1 MKAEKLDPREARALR
16 RELDIAAVPL
26 VIDNKLRQVY
36 AELPEELPKSKT
48 WLRPLQRAAG
58 VFAALAIVCG
68 GLLGLN
74 AANPAF
80 AESIPGLGSLFAL
93 MNDHTM
99 HPMGS
104 HVGTY
109 AESLD
114 LALDLAATP
123 SVETDYGLTL
133 DEAFCDGN
141 YVYLTLQLTGPEEAE
156 KYESLSL
163 SCDGQSDFRLL
174 VDGTEAELFTTG
186 GQAMEDGTEA
196 IALVYQLAAPAED
209 GQALSARLEV
219 GSLYGVYPEDS
230 KSGGWQY
237 DTLEVGFTADFTLTA
252 DTSQNQ
258 SQELSAQDNGVK
270 LYGIEA
276 TPGYLLVDMEI
287 PFWGRTG
294 DLTASSGPILGYAEL
309 FTQDGQKL
317 GHNSLLED
325 YDFVNESDAESI
337 RGTWAF
343 DGPPEQTDTVI
354 LRITDRSPDSAYA
367 ADMDRERVV
376 FAEFAINWKT
386 GEAHPSD
393 TYLDEG
399 LDKVDTEE
407 FKASW
412 GPADFTGGFLVSNI
426 GHAFDS
432 WHGDINTTWVCT
444 VNLTSE
450 VEYQPIELRYYAG
463 DRLLGTVQAV
473 PEAEYNDTEF
483 GEGQWPAYRD
493 ENGFYA
499 CFPAE
504 EDTTGQA
511 EYSQLLFCLY
521 YPEDCLEDT
530 EYGVWV
536 DMEKA
541 VDRIE
546 VVNTETG
553 EVLMDDLEIGQAYR
567 PEQ

>member
-1 MKAEKLDPREARALR
+1 MRAEKLDPREARALR

-133 DEAFCDGN
+133 DEAFCDGD

-196 IALVYQLAAPAED
+196 IALVYRLAAPAED

-237 DTLEVGFTADFTLTA
+237 DTLEVGFTADFTVTA

-258 SQELSAQDNGVK
+258 SQELSAEDNGVK
-270 LYGIEA
+270 LYGIET

-294 DLTASSGPILGYAEL
+294 DLTASGGGILGYAEL
-309 FTQDGQKL
+309 FTQDGQEL
-317 GHNSLLED
+317 GHNSLLND

-407 FKASW
+407 FQASW
-412 GPADFTGGFLVSNI
+412 GPADFTGGFLVSDILNTR
-426 GHAFDS
+426 DM
-432 WHGDINTTWVCT
+432 WHGTDDWICMVQ
-444 VNLTSE
+444 LRAD

-493 ENGFYA
+493 ENGCYA

-553 EVLMDDLEIGQAYR
+553 EVLMDDLEIGQAYS

>member
-1 MKAEKLDPREARALR
+1 MRAEKLDPREARALR

-36 AELPEELPKSKT
+36 AELPEELPKARL
-48 WLRPLQRAAG
+48 WLRPLKKAVG

-109 AESLD
+109 EGSVEE
-114 LALDLAATP
+114 LDLAATAP
-123 SVETDYGLTL
+123 ADTDYSLTL

-141 YVYLTLQLTGPEEAE
+141 YVYLTLQVTGPEEAE

-237 DTLEVGFTADFTLTA
+237 DTLEVGFTADFTVTA
-252 DTSQNQ
+252 DTSQNR

-270 LYGIEA
+270 LYGIET

-294 DLTASSGPILGYAEL
+294 DLTASGGGILGYAQL
-309 FTQDGQKL
+309 FTQDGQEL
-317 GHNSLLED
+317 NHNSLLND
-325 YDFVNESDAESI
+325 YDFSNESDAESI

-412 GPADFTGGFLVSNI
+412 GPADFTGGFLVSDILNTR
-426 GHAFDS
+426 DM
-432 WHGDINTTWVCT
+432 WHGTDDWICMVQ
-444 VNLTSE
+444 LRAD
-450 VEYQPIELRYYAG
+450 VEYQPIELRYYNG
-463 DRLLGTVQAV
+463 ERLLGTVQAV

-530 EYGVWV
+530 EHGVWV

-553 EVLMDDLEIGQAYR
+553 EVLMDDLEIGQAYT

>member
-48 WLRPLQRAAG
+48 WLRPLQRAVG

-109 AESLD
+109 EGSVEE
-114 LALDLAATP
+114 LDLAATAP
-123 SVETDYGLTL
+123 ADTDYSLTL

-237 DTLEVGFTADFTLTA
+237 DTLEVGFTADFTVTA

-309 FTQDGQKL
+309 FTQDGQEL
-317 GHNSLLED
+317 NHNSLLND
-325 YDFVNESDAESI
+325 YDFSNESDAESI

-426 GHAFDS
+426 GHTFDS
-432 WHGDINTTWVCT
+432 WHGDTNTTWVCT

-450 VEYQPIELRYYAG
+450 VEYQPIELRYYNEE
-463 DRLLGTVQAV
+463 RLLGTVKAAPKSEFNETAV
-473 PEAEYNDTEF
+473 NPML
-483 GEGQWPAYRD
+483 GD
-493 ENGFYA
+493 ENFFYRGEDGFYGSI
-499 CFPAE
+499 E
-504 EDTTGQA
+504 KDGGG
-511 EYSQLLFCLY
+511 YNLFFALY
-521 YPEDCLEDT
+521 YPEDCIGATQFRERDLKD
-530 EYGVWV
+530 GC
-536 DMEKA
+536 M

-553 EVLMDDLEIGQAYR
+553 EVLMDDLEVGQAYR

>member
-1 MKAEKLDPREARALR
+1 MRAEKLDPREARALR

-48 WLRPLQRAAG
+48 WLRPLQRAVG

-237 DTLEVGFTADFTLTA
+237 DTLEVGFTADFTITA

-258 SQELSAQDNGVK
+258 SQELSAEDNGVK
-270 LYGIEA
+270 LYGIET

-294 DLTASSGPILGYAEL
+294 DLTASSGPILGYAQL
-309 FTQDGQKL
+309 FTQDGQEL
-317 GHNSLLED
+317 GHNSLLND
-325 YDFVNESDAESI
+325 YDFSNESDAESI

-407 FKASW
+407 FQASW
-412 GPADFTGGFLVSNI
+412 GPADFTGGFLVSDILNTR
-426 GHAFDS
+426 DM
-432 WHGDINTTWVCT
+432 WHGTDDWICMVQ
-444 VNLTSE
+444 LRAD

-463 DRLLGTVQAV
+463 DRLLGTVKAV

-530 EYGVWV
+530 EYGVRV

-553 EVLMDDLEIGQAYR
+553 EVLMDDLEIGQAYS

>member
-1 MKAEKLDPREARALR
+1 MRAEKLDPREARALR

-109 AESLD
+109 EGSVEE
-114 LALDLAATP
+114 LDLAATAP
-123 SVETDYGLTL
+123 ADTDYSLTL

-141 YVYLTLQLTGPEEAE
+141 YVYLTLRVTGPEEAE

-209 GQALSARLEV
+209 GQEVSARLEV

-252 DTSQNQ
+252 DTSQNR

-270 LYGIEA
+270 LYGIET

-309 FTQDGQKL
+309 FIQDGQEL
-317 GHNSLLED
+317 GHNSLMND

-407 FKASW
+407 FQASW
-412 GPADFTGGFLVSNI
+412 GPADFTGGFLVSDILNTR
-426 GHAFDS
+426 DM
-432 WHGDINTTWVCT
+432 WHGTDDWICMVQ
-444 VNLTSE
+444 LRAD

-463 DRLLGTVQAV
+463 DRLLGTVKAV

-553 EVLMDDLEIGQAYR
+553 EVLMDDLEIGQAYS

>member
-1 MKAEKLDPREARALR
+1 MKDKLSMEQAEELRRALD
-16 RELDIAAVPL
+16 LTQVPDAV
-26 VIDNKLRQVY
+26 NRKLRQVY

-48 WLRPLQRAAG
+48 WLRPLQRAVG

-109 AESLD
+109 EGSVEE
-114 LALDLAATP
+114 LDLAATAP
-123 SVETDYGLTL
+123 ADTDYSLTL

-156 KYESLSL
+156 QYDHYVMYLPNEEGTRLTVN
-163 SCDGQSDFRLL
+163 GQE
-174 VDGTEAELFTTG
+174 TELFTTG
-186 GQAMEDGTEA
+186 GQTLPDGDYA
-196 IALVYQLAAPAED
+196 FALVYELAAPAQD
-209 GQALSARLEV
+209 GEELSAALTV
-219 GSLYGVYPEDS
+219 PGLYGVYSVDES
-230 KSGGWQY
+230 KSKDWRYDQVGG
-237 DTLEVGFTADFTLTA
+237 EFTADFTVTA

-258 SQELSAQDNGVK
+258 SQELSAEDNGVK
-270 LYGIEA
+270 LYGIET

-426 GHAFDS
+426 GHTFDS

-463 DRLLGTVQAV
+463 DRLLGTVQAA
-473 PEAEYNDTEF
+473 PKAEFNETAVNPML
-483 GEGQWPAYRD
+483 GD
-493 ENGFYA
+493 ENFFYRGEDGFYGSI
-499 CFPAE
+499 E
-504 EDTTGQA
+504 KDGGG
-511 EYSQLLFCLY
+511 YNLFFALY
-521 YPEDCLEDT
+521 YPEDCIGATQFRERDLKD
-530 EYGVWV
+530 GC
-536 DMEKA
+536 M

-546 VVNTETG
+546 VMNTETG
-553 EVLMDDLEIGQAYR
+553 EVLMDNLEIGQAYT

>member
-1 MKAEKLDPREARALR
+1 MRAEKLDPREARALR

-36 AELPEELPKSKT
+36 AELPEELPKAKA
-48 WLRPLQRAAG
+48 WKRPLQRAVG
-58 VFAALAIVCG
+58 VFVALAIVCG

-109 AESLD
+109 EGSVEE
-114 LALDLAATP
+114 LDLAATAP
-123 SVETDYGLTL
+123 ADTDYSLTL

-141 YVYLTLQLTGPEEAE
+141 YVYLTLQVTGPEEAE

-209 GQALSARLEV
+209 GQALSARLEM

-237 DTLEVGFTADFTLTA
+237 DTLEVGFTADFTVTA
-252 DTSQNQ
+252 DTSQNR

-270 LYGIEA
+270 LYGIET

-294 DLTASSGPILGYAEL
+294 DLTASGGGILGYAEL
-309 FTQDGQKL
+309 FTQDGQEL
-317 GHNSLLED
+317 GHNSLLND

-407 FKASW
+407 FQASW
-412 GPADFTGGFLVSNI
+412 GPADFTGGFLVSDILNTR
-426 GHAFDS
+426 DM
-432 WHGDINTTWVCT
+432 WHGTDDWICMVQ
-444 VNLTSE
+444 LRAD

-553 EVLMDDLEIGQAYR
+553 EVLMDDLEIGQAYS

>member
-36 AELPEELPKSKT
+36 AELPEELPKAKA
-48 WLRPLQRAAG
+48 WKRPLQRAAG

-133 DEAFCDGN
+133 DEAFCDGD
-141 YVYLTLQLTGPEEAE
+141 YVYLTLQVTGPEKAE

-270 LYGIEA
+270 LYGIET

-287 PFWGRTG
+287 PFWGRQNE
-294 DLTASSGPILGYAEL
+294 LTAGSGPILGYAQL
-309 FTQDGQKL
+309 FTQDGQEL
-317 GHNSLLED
+317 GHNSLLND

-376 FAEFAINWKT
+376 FVEFAINWKT

-426 GHAFDS
+426 GHTFDS

-463 DRLLGTVQAV
+463 DRLLGTVQAA
-473 PEAEYNDTEF
+473 PKSEF
-483 GEGQWPAYRD
+483 NETAVNPMLGD
-493 ENGFYA
+493 ENFFYRGEDGFYGSI
-499 CFPAE
+499 E
-504 EDTTGQA
+504 KDGGG
-511 EYSQLLFCLY
+511 YNLFFALY
-521 YPEDCLEDT
+521 YPEDCIGATQFRERDLKD
-530 EYGVWV
+530 GC
-536 DMEKA
+536 M

-546 VVNTETG
+546 VVNIETG
-553 EVLMDDLEIGQAYR
+553 EVLMDDLEIGQAYS

>member
-1 MKAEKLDPREARALR
+1 MRAEKLDPREARALR

-36 AELPEELPKSKT
+36 AELPEELPKARL
-48 WLRPLQRAAG
+48 WLRPLKKAVG

-109 AESLD
+109 EGSMEE
-114 LALDLAATP
+114 LDLAATA
-123 SVETDYGLTL
+123 SVETDYGLIV
-133 DEAFCDGN
+133 DEAFCDGS
-141 YVYLTLQLTGPEEAE
+141 YVYLTLRVSGPEEAE
-156 KYESLSL
+156 KYEDLSL
-163 SCDGQSDFRLL
+163 ACDGQSDFRLL

-196 IALVYQLAAPAED
+196 IALVYQLAAPVEN
-209 GQALSARLEV
+209 GQEVSARLEV

-230 KSGGWQY
+230 KSAGWQY

-258 SQELSAQDNGVK
+258 SQELSAEDNGVK
-270 LYGIEA
+270 LYGVKT

-287 PFWGRTG
+287 PFWGRQNE
-294 DLTASSGPILGYAEL
+294 LTAGSGPILGYAQL
-309 FTQDGQKL
+309 FTQDGQEL
-317 GHNSLLED
+317 NHNSLLNN
-325 YDFVNESDAESI
+325 YDFVNETDAGSV

-386 GEAHPSD
+386 GEARPSD

-399 LDKVDTEE
+399 LDKVDTEK

-412 GPADFTGGFLVSNI
+412 GAADFTGGFLVSNI
-426 GHAFDS
+426 GHTFDS

-463 DRLLGTVQAV
+463 DRLLGTVQAA
-473 PEAEYNDTEF
+473 PKSEF
-483 GEGQWPAYRD
+483 NETAVNPMLGD
-493 ENGFYA
+493 ENFFYRGEDGFYGSI
-499 CFPAE
+499 E
-504 EDTTGQA
+504 KDGGG
-511 EYSQLLFCLY
+511 YNLFFALY
-521 YPEDCLEDT
+521 YPEDCIGATQFRERDLKD
-530 EYGVWV
+530 GC
-536 DMEKA
+536 M

-553 EVLMDDLEIGQAYR
+553 QVLLDDLEIGQAYT

>member
-1 MKAEKLDPREARALR
+1 MRAEKLDPREARALR

-48 WLRPLQRAAG
+48 WLRPLQRAVG

-109 AESLD
+109 EGSVEE
-114 LALDLAATP
+114 LDLAATAP
-123 SVETDYGLTL
+123 ADTDYSLTL
-133 DEAFCDGN
+133 DEAFCDGD

-163 SCDGQSDFRLL
+163 SCDGQSNFRLL

-258 SQELSAQDNGVK
+258 SQELSAEDNGVK
-270 LYGIEA
+270 LYGIET

-294 DLTASSGPILGYAEL
+294 DLTASGGGILGYAEL
-309 FTQDGQKL
+309 FTQDGQEL
-317 GHNSLLED
+317 GHNSLLND
-325 YDFVNESDAESI
+325 YDFSNESDAESI

-412 GPADFTGGFLVSNI
+412 GPADFTGGFLVSDILNTR
-426 GHAFDS
+426 DM
-432 WHGDINTTWVCT
+432 WHGTDDWICMVQ
-444 VNLTSE
+444 LRAD

-553 EVLMDDLEIGQAYR
+553 EVLMDDLEIGQAYS

>member
-1 MKAEKLDPREARALR
+1 MKDKLSMEQAEELRRALD
-16 RELDIAAVPL
+16 LTQVPDAV
-26 VIDNKLRQVY
+26 NRKLRQVY
-36 AELPEELPKSKT
+36 AELPEEVPHKSRWREPLLKT
-48 WLRPLQRAAG
+48 AG

-74 AANPAF
+74 AANPAL

-109 AESLD
+109 VDHVEELD
-114 LALDLAATP
+114 LTADAPAD
-123 SVETDYGLTL
+123 TDYSLTL
-133 DEAFCDGN
+133 AEAFCDGS
-141 YVYLTLQLTGPEEAE
+141 YVYLTLRVAGPEEAE
-156 KYESLSL
+156 QYESLNL
-163 SCDGQSDFRLL
+163 LCDGKSDFRLL
-174 VDGTEAELFTTG
+174 VDGAEAELFTIGSQTL
-186 GQAMEDGTEA
+186 EDGAEA
-196 IALVYQLAAPAED
+196 IALVHRLAAPAAD
-209 GQALSARLEV
+209 GQELSARLEV
-219 GSLYGVYPEDS
+219 GSLYGLYPQDDS

-237 DTLEVGFTADFTLTA
+237 DTLEVGFTADFTVTA
-252 DTSQNQ
+252 DTSQNR
-258 SQELSAQDNGVK
+258 SQELSAEDNGVK
-270 LYGIEA
+270 LYGIKT

-287 PFWGRTG
+287 PFWGRANE
-294 DLTASSGPILGYAEL
+294 LTAGGGPILGYAQL
-309 FTQDGQKL
+309 FTQDGQEL
-317 GHNSLLED
+317 GHNSLLND

-399 LDKVDTEE
+399 LDKGDTEE
-407 FKASW
+407 FQASW
-412 GPADFTGGFLVSNI
+412 GPADFTGGFLVSDILNTR
-426 GHAFDS
+426 DM
-432 WHGDINTTWVCT
+432 WHGTDDWICMVQ
-444 VNLTSE
+444 LRAD
-450 VEYQPIELRYYAG
+450 VEYQPIELRYYNG
-463 DRLLGTVQAV
+463 ERLLGTVKAV
-473 PEAEYNDTEF
+473 PEAEYNDNTLAD
-483 GEGQWPAYRD
+483 GVPAYRGED
-493 ENGFYA
+493 GFFLGGKVTNPNLAQEAKY
-499 CFPAE
+499 
-504 EDTTGQA
+504 D
-511 EYSQLLFCLY
+511 LIFCLL

-530 EYGVWV
+530 EYGVGV

-541 VDRIE
+541 AHRIQL
-546 VVNTETG
+546 VNTETG
-553 EVLMDDLEIGQAYR
+553 QVLLDDLEIGQAYS

>member
-48 WLRPLQRAAG
+48 WLRPLQRAVG

-80 AESIPGLGSLFAL
+80 AESIPGLGSLFTL

-133 DEAFCDGN
+133 DEAFCDGD

-163 SCDGQSDFRLL
+163 SCDGQSNFRLL

-258 SQELSAQDNGVK
+258 SQELSAEDNGVK
-270 LYGIEA
+270 LYGIET

-287 PFWGRTG
+287 PFWGRQNE
-294 DLTASSGPILGYAEL
+294 LTAGSGPILGYAQL
-309 FTQDGQKL
+309 FTQDGQEL
-317 GHNSLLED
+317 NHNSLLND
-325 YDFVNESDAESI
+325 YDFSNESDAESI

-386 GEAHPSD
+386 GEAHPSH

-407 FKASW
+407 FQASW

-426 GHAFDS
+426 GHTFDS

-450 VEYQPIELRYYAG
+450 VEYQPIELRYYNG
-463 DRLLGTVQAV
+463 ERLLGTVKAAPKSEFNETAV
-473 PEAEYNDTEF
+473 NPML
-483 GEGQWPAYRD
+483 GD
-493 ENGFYA
+493 ENFFYRGEDGFYGSI
-499 CFPAE
+499 E
-504 EDTTGQA
+504 KDGGG
-511 EYSQLLFCLY
+511 YNLFFALY
-521 YPEDCLEDT
+521 YPEDCIGATQFRERDLKD
-530 EYGVWV
+530 GC
-536 DMEKA
+536 M

-553 EVLMDDLEIGQAYR
+553 EVLMDDLEIGQAYS

>member
-1 MKAEKLDPREARALR
+1 MRAEKLDPREARALR

-48 WLRPLQRAAG
+48 WLRPLKKAAG

-109 AESLD
+109 EGSVEE
-114 LALDLAATP
+114 LDLAATAP
-123 SVETDYGLTL
+123 ADTDYSLTL

-141 YVYLTLQLTGPEEAE
+141 YVYLTLRVTGPAGEER
-156 KYESLSL
+156 YENYGLSL
-163 SCDGQSDFRLL
+163 PQEQGVLL
-174 VDGTEAELFTTG
+174 TVNGREAELFNTG
-186 GQAMEDGTEA
+186 GQTLPDGDYA
-196 IALVYQLAAPAED
+196 LALVYELAAPAQD
-209 GQALSARLEV
+209 GEELSAALTV
-219 GSLYGVYPEDS
+219 PGLYGVSEDGG

-237 DTLEVGFTADFTLTA
+237 HQVGGEFTAGFTVTA
-252 DTSQNQ
+252 DTSQNR

-270 LYGIEA
+270 LYGVKT

-287 PFWGRTG
+287 PFWGRQNE
-294 DLTASSGPILGYAEL
+294 LTAGSGPILGYAQL
-309 FTQDGQKL
+309 FTQDGQEL
-317 GHNSLLED
+317 GHNSLLDD
-325 YDFVNESDAESI
+325 YDFSNESDAESI

-386 GEAHPSD
+386 GEARPSD

-412 GPADFTGGFLVSNI
+412 GPADFTGGYLVSDILNTR
-426 GHAFDS
+426 DM
-432 WHGDINTTWVCT
+432 WHGSDDWICV
-444 VNLTSE
+444 VQLQAD
-450 VEYQPIELRYYAG
+450 VEYQPIELRYYNG
-463 DRLLGTVQAV
+463 EQLLGTVKAV
-473 PEAEYNDTEF
+473 PESEYNDTEF

-553 EVLMDDLEIGQAYR
+553 QVLLDDLEIGQAYT

>member
-36 AELPEELPKSKT
+36 AELPEELPKARL
-48 WLRPLQRAAG
+48 WLRPLKKAVG

-80 AESIPGLGSLFAL
+80 AESIPGLGSLFTL

-133 DEAFCDGN
+133 DEAFCDGDH
-141 YVYLTLQLTGPEEAE
+141 VYLTLQLTGPEEAE

-252 DTSQNQ
+252 DTSQNR

-294 DLTASSGPILGYAEL
+294 DLTASGGGILGYAEL
-309 FTQDGQKL
+309 FTQDGQEL
-317 GHNSLLED
+317 GHNSLLND

-386 GEAHPSD
+386 GEAHPSH

-412 GPADFTGGFLVSNI
+412 GAGDFTGGYLVSDILNTR
-426 GHAFDS
+426 DM
-432 WHGDINTTWVCT
+432 WHGTDDWICMVQ
-444 VNLTSE
+444 LRAD
-450 VEYQPIELRYYAG
+450 VEYQPIELRYYNG
-463 DRLLGTVQAV
+463 ERLLGTVKAV

-530 EYGVWV
+530 EYGVRV

-553 EVLMDDLEIGQAYR
+553 EVLMDDLEIGQAYS

>member
-36 AELPEELPKSKT
+36 AELPEELPKAKA
-48 WLRPLQRAAG
+48 WKRPLQRAVG

-109 AESLD
+109 EGSVEE
-114 LALDLAATP
+114 LDLAATAP
-123 SVETDYGLTL
+123 ADTDYSLTL

-141 YVYLTLQLTGPEEAE
+141 YVYLTLQVTGPEEAE

-209 GQALSARLEV
+209 GQALSARLEM

-237 DTLEVGFTADFTLTA
+237 DTLEVGFTADFTVTA
-252 DTSQNQ
+252 DTSQNR

-270 LYGIEA
+270 LYGIET

-294 DLTASSGPILGYAEL
+294 DLTASGGGILGYAQL
-309 FTQDGQKL
+309 FTQDGQEL
-317 GHNSLLED
+317 NHNSLLND
-325 YDFVNESDAESI
+325 YDFSNESDAESI

-426 GHAFDS
+426 GHTFDS
-432 WHGDINTTWVCT
+432 WHGDTNTTWVCT

-450 VEYQPIELRYYAG
+450 VEYQPIELRYYNEE
-463 DRLLGTVQAV
+463 RLLGTVKAAPKSEFNETAV
-473 PEAEYNDTEF
+473 NPML
-483 GEGQWPAYRD
+483 GD
-493 ENGFYA
+493 ENFFYRGEDGFYGSI
-499 CFPAE
+499 E
-504 EDTTGQA
+504 KDGGG
-511 EYSQLLFCLY
+511 YNLFFALY
-521 YPEDCLEDT
+521 YPEDCIGATQFRERDLKD
-530 EYGVWV
+530 GC
-536 DMEKA
+536 M

-553 EVLMDDLEIGQAYR
+553 EVLMDDLEIGQAYT

>member
-36 AELPEELPKSKT
+36 AELPEELPKARL
-48 WLRPLQRAAG
+48 WLRPLKKAVG

-109 AESLD
+109 EGSVEE
-114 LALDLAATP
+114 LDLAATAP
-123 SVETDYGLTL
+123 ADTDYSLTL

-156 KYESLSL
+156 QYDHYVMYLPNEEGTRLTVN
-163 SCDGQSDFRLL
+163 GQE
-174 VDGTEAELFTTG
+174 TELFTTG
-186 GQAMEDGTEA
+186 GQTLPDGDYA
-196 IALVYQLAAPAED
+196 FALVYELAAPAQD
-209 GQALSARLEV
+209 GEELSAALTV
-219 GSLYGVYPEDS
+219 PGLYGVYSVDES
-230 KSGGWQY
+230 KSKDWRYDQVGG
-237 DTLEVGFTADFTLTA
+237 EFTADFTITA

-270 LYGIEA
+270 LYGIET

-287 PFWGRTG
+287 PFWGRQNE
-294 DLTASSGPILGYAEL
+294 LTAGSGPILGYAQL
-309 FTQDGQKL
+309 FTQDGQEL
-317 GHNSLLED
+317 GHNSLLND

-426 GHAFDS
+426 GHTFDS

-450 VEYQPIELRYYAG
+450 VEYQPIELRYYNG
-463 DRLLGTVQAV
+463 ERLLGTVKAAPKSEFNETAV
-473 PEAEYNDTEF
+473 NPML
-483 GEGQWPAYRD
+483 GD
-493 ENGFYA
+493 ENFFYRGEDGFYGSI
-499 CFPAE
+499 E
-504 EDTTGQA
+504 KDGGG
-511 EYSQLLFCLY
+511 YNLFFALY
-521 YPEDCLEDT
+521 YPEDCIGATQFRERDLKD
-530 EYGVWV
+530 GC
-536 DMEKA
+536 M

-546 VVNTETG
+546 VVNSETG
-553 EVLMDDLEIGQAYR
+553 EVLMDDLEIGQAYS

>member
-36 AELPEELPKSKT
+36 AELPEELPKAKA
-48 WLRPLQRAAG
+48 WKRPLQRAVG

-109 AESLD
+109 EGSVEE
-114 LALDLAATP
+114 LDLAATAP
-123 SVETDYGLTL
+123 ADTDYSLTL

-156 KYESLSL
+156 QYDHYVMYLPNEEGTRLTVN
-163 SCDGQSDFRLL
+163 GQE
-174 VDGTEAELFTTG
+174 TELFTTG
-186 GQAMEDGTEA
+186 GQTLPDGDYA
-196 IALVYQLAAPAED
+196 FALVYELAAPAQD
-209 GQALSARLEV
+209 GEELSAALKV
-219 GSLYGVYPEDS
+219 PGLYGVYSVDES
-230 KSGGWQY
+230 KSKDWRYDQVGG
-237 DTLEVGFTADFTLTA
+237 EFTADFTVTA

-270 LYGIEA
+270 LYGIET

-287 PFWGRTG
+287 PFWGRQNE
-294 DLTASSGPILGYAEL
+294 LTAGSGPILGYAQL
-309 FTQDGQKL
+309 FTQDGQEL
-317 GHNSLLED
+317 NHNSLLND
-325 YDFVNESDAESI
+325 YDFSNESDAESI

-399 LDKVDTEE
+399 LDKADTEE
-407 FKASW
+407 FQASW

-426 GHAFDS
+426 GHTFDS

-450 VEYQPIELRYYAG
+450 VEYLPIELRYYAG
-463 DRLLGTVQAV
+463 DRLLGTVQAA
-473 PEAEYNDTEF
+473 PKSEF
-483 GEGQWPAYRD
+483 NETAVNPMLGD
-493 ENGFYA
+493 ENFFYRSEDGFYGSI
-499 CFPAE
+499 E
-504 EDTTGQA
+504 KDGGG
-511 EYSQLLFCLY
+511 YNLFFALY
-521 YPEDCLEDT
+521 YPEDCIGATQFRERDLKD
-530 EYGVWV
+530 GC
-536 DMEKA
+536 M

-553 EVLMDDLEIGQAYR
+553 EVLLDDLEVGQAYS

>member
-1 MKAEKLDPREARALR
+1 MRAEKLDPREARALR

-48 WLRPLQRAAG
+48 WLRPLQRAVG

-109 AESLD
+109 EGSVEE
-114 LALDLAATP
+114 LDLAATAP
-123 SVETDYGLTL
+123 ADTDYGLTL

-156 KYESLSL
+156 QYDHYVMYLPNEEGTRLTVN
-163 SCDGQSDFRLL
+163 GQE
-174 VDGTEAELFTTG
+174 TELFTTG
-186 GQAMEDGTEA
+186 GQTLPDGDYA
-196 IALVYQLAAPAED
+196 FALVYELAAPAQD
-209 GQALSARLEV
+209 GEELSAALTV
-219 GSLYGVYPEDS
+219 PGLYGVYSVDES
-230 KSGGWQY
+230 KSKDWRYDQVGG
-237 DTLEVGFTADFTLTA
+237 EFTADFTVTA

-270 LYGIEA
+270 LYGIET

-287 PFWGRTG
+287 PFWGRQNE
-294 DLTASSGPILGYAEL
+294 LTAGSGPILGYAQL
-309 FTQDGQKL
+309 FTQDGQEL
-317 GHNSLLED
+317 NHNSLLND
-325 YDFVNESDAESI
+325 YDFSNESDAESI

-386 GEAHPSD
+386 GEAHPSH

-426 GHAFDS
+426 GHTFDS

-463 DRLLGTVQAV
+463 DRLLGTVQAA
-473 PEAEYNDTEF
+473 PKSEF
-483 GEGQWPAYRD
+483 NETAVNPMLGD
-493 ENGFYA
+493 ENFFYRGEDGFYGSI
-499 CFPAE
+499 E
-504 EDTTGQA
+504 KDGGG
-511 EYSQLLFCLY
+511 YNLFFALY
-521 YPEDCLEDT
+521 YPEDCIGATQFRERDLKN
-530 EYGVWV
+530 GC
-536 DMEKA
+536 M

-553 EVLMDDLEIGQAYR
+553 EVLLDDLEIGQAYS

>member
-1 MKAEKLDPREARALR
+1 MKAEKLDQREARALR

-109 AESLD
+109 EGSVEE
-114 LALDLAATP
+114 LDLAATAP
-123 SVETDYGLTL
+123 ADTDYSLTL

-156 KYESLSL
+156 QYDHYVMYLPNEEGTRLTVN
-163 SCDGQSDFRLL
+163 GQE
-174 VDGTEAELFTTG
+174 TELFTTG
-186 GQAMEDGTEA
+186 GQTLPDGDYA
-196 IALVYQLAAPAED
+196 FALVYELAAPAQD
-209 GQALSARLEV
+209 GEELSAALTV
-219 GSLYGVYPEDS
+219 PGLYGVYSVDES
-230 KSGGWQY
+230 KSKDWRYDQVGG
-237 DTLEVGFTADFTLTA
+237 EFTADFTVTA

-270 LYGIEA
+270 LYGIET

-309 FTQDGQKL
+309 FTQDGQEL
-317 GHNSLLED
+317 GHNSLLND

-399 LDKVDTEE
+399 LDKADTEE

-426 GHAFDS
+426 GHTFDS

-450 VEYQPIELRYYAG
+450 VEYQPIELRYYNG
-463 DRLLGTVQAV
+463 ERLLGTVKAAPKSEFNETAV
-473 PEAEYNDTEF
+473 NPML
-483 GEGQWPAYRD
+483 GD
-493 ENGFYA
+493 ENFFYRGEDGFYGSI
-499 CFPAE
+499 E
-504 EDTTGQA
+504 KDGGG
-511 EYSQLLFCLY
+511 YNLFFALY
-521 YPEDCLEDT
+521 YPEDCIGATQFRERDLKD
-530 EYGVWV
+530 GC
-536 DMEKA
+536 M

-553 EVLMDDLEIGQAYR
+553 EVLLDDLEIGQAYS

>member
-36 AELPEELPKSKT
+36 AELPEELPKARL
-48 WLRPLQRAAG
+48 WLRPLKKAVG

-109 AESLD
+109 EGSVEE
-114 LALDLAATP
+114 LDLAATAP
-123 SVETDYGLTL
+123 ADTDYGLTL

-156 KYESLSL
+156 QYDHYVMYLPNEEGTRLTVN
-163 SCDGQSDFRLL
+163 GQE
-174 VDGTEAELFTTG
+174 TELFTTG
-186 GQAMEDGTEA
+186 GQTLPDGDYA
-196 IALVYQLAAPAED
+196 FALVYQLAAPAED

-237 DTLEVGFTADFTLTA
+237 DTLEVGFTADFTVTA

-270 LYGIEA
+270 LYGIET

-287 PFWGRTG
+287 PFWGRQNE
-294 DLTASSGPILGYAEL
+294 LTAGSGPILGYAQL
-309 FTQDGQKL
+309 FTQDGQEL
-317 GHNSLLED
+317 GHNSLLND

-343 DGPPEQTDTVI
+343 NGPPEQTDTVI

-367 ADMDRERVV
+367 ADMDRDRVV

-412 GPADFTGGFLVSNI
+412 GPADFTGGYLVSDILNTR
-426 GHAFDS
+426 DM
-432 WHGDINTTWVCT
+432 WHGTDDWICMVQ
-444 VNLTSE
+444 LRAD
-450 VEYQPIELRYYAG
+450 VEYQPIELRYYNEE
-463 DRLLGTVQAV
+463 RLLGTVKAAPKSEFIETAV
-473 PEAEYNDTEF
+473 NPML
-483 GEGQWPAYRD
+483 GD
-493 ENGFYA
+493 ENFFYRGEDGFYGSI
-499 CFPAE
+499 E
-504 EDTTGQA
+504 KDGGG
-511 EYSQLLFCLY
+511 YNLFFALY
-521 YPEDCLEDT
+521 YPEDCIGATQFRERDLKD
-530 EYGVWV
+530 GC
-536 DMEKA
+536 M

-553 EVLMDDLEIGQAYR
+553 EVLMDDLEVGQAYR

>member
-48 WLRPLQRAAG
+48 WLRPLQRAVG

-109 AESLD
+109 EGSVEE
-114 LALDLAATP
+114 LDLAATAP
-123 SVETDYGLTL
+123 ADTDYSLTL

-156 KYESLSL
+156 QYDHYVMYLPNEEGTRLTVN
-163 SCDGQSDFRLL
+163 GQE
-174 VDGTEAELFTTG
+174 TELFTTG
-186 GQAMEDGTEA
+186 GQTLPDGDYA
-196 IALVYQLAAPAED
+196 FALVYELAAPAQD
-209 GQALSARLEV
+209 GEELSAALTV
-219 GSLYGVYPEDS
+219 PGLYGVYSVDES
-230 KSGGWQY
+230 KSKDWRYDQVGG
-237 DTLEVGFTADFTLTA
+237 EFTADFTITA

-270 LYGIEA
+270 LYGIET

-287 PFWGRTG
+287 PFWGRQNE
-294 DLTASSGPILGYAEL
+294 LTAGSGPILGYAQL
-309 FTQDGQKL
+309 FTQDGQEL
-317 GHNSLLED
+317 GHNSLLND

-426 GHAFDS
+426 GHTFDS

-450 VEYQPIELRYYAG
+450 VEYLPIELRYYAG
-463 DRLLGTVQAV
+463 DRLLGTVQAA
-473 PEAEYNDTEF
+473 PKSEF
-483 GEGQWPAYRD
+483 NETAVNPMLGD
-493 ENGFYA
+493 ENFFYRGEDGFYGSI
-499 CFPAE
+499 E
-504 EDTTGQA
+504 KDGGG
-511 EYSQLLFCLY
+511 YNLFFALY
-521 YPEDCLEDT
+521 YPEDCIGATQFRERDLKD
-530 EYGVWV
+530 GC
-536 DMEKA
+536 M

-553 EVLMDDLEIGQAYR
+553 EVLLDDLEVGQAYS

>member
-1 MKAEKLDPREARALR
+1 MRAEKLDPREARALR

-36 AELPEELPKSKT
+36 AELPEELPKAKA
-48 WLRPLQRAAG
+48 WKRPLQRAVG

-109 AESLD
+109 EGSVEE
-114 LALDLAATP
+114 LDLAATAP
-123 SVETDYGLTL
+123 ADTDYSLTL
-133 DEAFCDGN
+133 DEAFCDGS
-141 YVYLTLQLTGPEEAE
+141 YVYLTLRVTGPAGEER
-156 KYESLSL
+156 YENYGLSL
-163 SCDGQSDFRLL
+163 PQEQGALL
-174 VDGTEAELFTTG
+174 TVNGREAELFNTG
-186 GQAMEDGTEA
+186 GQTLPDGDYA
-196 IALVYQLAAPAED
+196 LALVYELAAPAQD
-209 GQALSARLEV
+209 GEELSAALTV
-219 GSLYGVYPEDS
+219 PGLYGVSEDGG

-237 DTLEVGFTADFTLTA
+237 HQVGGEFTAGFTVTA

-287 PFWGRTG
+287 PFWGRQNE
-294 DLTASSGPILGYAEL
+294 LTAGSGPILGYAQL
-309 FTQDGQKL
+309 FTQDGQEL
-317 GHNSLLED
+317 GHNSLLDD

-386 GEAHPSD
+386 GEARPSD

-399 LDKVDTEE
+399 LAKVDTEE

-412 GPADFTGGFLVSNI
+412 GPADFTGGYLVSDILNTR
-426 GHAFDS
+426 DM
-432 WHGDINTTWVCT
+432 WHGSDDWICMVQ
-444 VNLTSE
+444 LQAD
-450 VEYQPIELRYYAG
+450 VEYQPIELRYYNG
-463 DRLLGTVQAV
+463 EQLLGTVKAV

-530 EYGVWV
+530 EYGVRV

-553 EVLMDDLEIGQAYR
+553 EVLMDDLEIGQAYS

>member
-1 MKAEKLDPREARALR
+1 MRAEKLDPREARALR

-36 AELPEELPKSKT
+36 AELPEELPKAKA
-48 WLRPLQRAAG
+48 WKRPLQRAVG

-133 DEAFCDGN
+133 DEAFCDGD

-174 VDGTEAELFTTG
+174 VDGAEAELFTIGSQTL
-186 GQAMEDGTEA
+186 EDGAEA
-196 IALVYQLAAPAED
+196 IALVHRLAAPAAD
-209 GQALSARLEV
+209 GQELSARLEV

-237 DTLEVGFTADFTLTA
+237 DTLEVGFTADFTVTA

-294 DLTASSGPILGYAEL
+294 DLTASGGPILGYAQL
-309 FTQDGQKL
+309 FTQDGQEL
-317 GHNSLLED
+317 GHNSLLND

-412 GPADFTGGFLVSNI
+412 GPADFTGGYLVSDILNTR
-426 GHAFDS
+426 DM
-432 WHGDINTTWVCT
+432 WHGTDDWICMVQ
-444 VNLTSE
+444 LRAD
-450 VEYQPIELRYYAG
+450 VEYQPIELRYYNG
-463 DRLLGTVQAV
+463 ERLLGTVKAV

-553 EVLMDDLEIGQAYR
+553 EVLLDDLEVGQAYS

>member
-1 MKAEKLDPREARALR
+1 MKADKLDPREARALR

-36 AELPEELPKSKT
+36 AELPEELPKAKA
-48 WLRPLQRAAG
+48 WKRPLQRAVG

-109 AESLD
+109 EGSVEE
-114 LALDLAATP
+114 LDLAATAP
-123 SVETDYGLTL
+123 ADTDYSLTL
-133 DEAFCDGN
+133 DEAFCDGD

-258 SQELSAQDNGVK
+258 SQELSAEDNGVK

-294 DLTASSGPILGYAEL
+294 DLTASGGGILGYAEL
-309 FTQDGQKL
+309 FTQDGQEL
-317 GHNSLLED
+317 GHNSLLND

-407 FKASW
+407 FQASW
-412 GPADFTGGFLVSNI
+412 GPADFTGGFLVSDILNTR
-426 GHAFDS
+426 DM
-432 WHGDINTTWVCT
+432 WHGTDDWICMVQ
-444 VNLTSE
+444 LRAD
-450 VEYQPIELRYYAG
+450 VEYQPIELRYYNG
-463 DRLLGTVQAV
+463 ERLLGTVKAV

-553 EVLMDDLEIGQAYR
+553 EVLMDDLEIGQAYT

>member
-36 AELPEELPKSKT
+36 AELPEELPKAKA
-48 WLRPLQRAAG
+48 WKRPLQKAVG

-133 DEAFCDGN
+133 DEAFCDGD
-141 YVYLTLQLTGPEEAE
+141 YVYLTLQVTGPEEAE

-258 SQELSAQDNGVK
+258 SQELSAEDNGVK
-270 LYGIEA
+270 LYGIET

-294 DLTASSGPILGYAEL
+294 DLTASGGGILGYAEL
-309 FTQDGQKL
+309 FTQDGQEL
-317 GHNSLLED
+317 GHNSLLND
-325 YDFVNESDAESI
+325 YDFSNESDAESI

-412 GPADFTGGFLVSNI
+412 GPADFTGGFLVSDILNTR
-426 GHAFDS
+426 DM
-432 WHGDINTTWVCT
+432 WHGTDDWICMVQ
-444 VNLTSE
+444 LRAD
-450 VEYQPIELRYYAG
+450 VEYQPIELRYYNG
-463 DRLLGTVQAV
+463 ERLLGTVQAV

-553 EVLMDDLEIGQAYR
+553 EVLMDDLEIGQAYT

>member
-36 AELPEELPKSKT
+36 AELPEELPKARL
-48 WLRPLQRAAG
+48 WLRPLKKAVG

-109 AESLD
+109 EGSVEE
-114 LALDLAATP
+114 LDLAATAP
-123 SVETDYGLTL
+123 ADTDYSLTL

-258 SQELSAQDNGVK
+258 SQELSAEDNGVK
-270 LYGIEA
+270 LYGIET

-294 DLTASSGPILGYAEL
+294 DLTASGGPILGYAEL
-309 FTQDGQKL
+309 FTQDGQEL
-317 GHNSLLED
+317 GHNSLLND

-354 LRITDRSPDSAYA
+354 LRITDHSPDSAYA

-399 LDKVDTEE
+399 LDKADTEE

-412 GPADFTGGFLVSNI
+412 GAGDFTGGFLVSDILNTR
-426 GHAFDS
+426 DM
-432 WHGDINTTWVCT
+432 WHGTDDWICMVQ
-444 VNLTSE
+444 LRAD
-450 VEYQPIELRYYAG
+450 VEYQPIELRYYNG
-463 DRLLGTVQAV
+463 ERLLGTVKAV

-483 GEGQWPAYRD
+483 GEGQWPAYRG

-553 EVLMDDLEIGQAYR
+553 EVLLDDLEVGQAYS

>member
-1 MKAEKLDPREARALR
+1 MRAEKLDPREARALR

-36 AELPEELPKSKT
+36 AELPEELPKARL
-48 WLRPLQRAAG
+48 WLRPLKKAVG

-133 DEAFCDGN
+133 DEAFCDGD

-156 KYESLSL
+156 QYDHYVMYLPNEEGTRLTVN
-163 SCDGQSDFRLL
+163 GQE
-174 VDGTEAELFTTG
+174 TELFTTG
-186 GQAMEDGTEA
+186 GQTLPDGDYA
-196 IALVYQLAAPAED
+196 FALVYELAAPAQD
-209 GQALSARLEV
+209 GEELSAALTV
-219 GSLYGVYPEDS
+219 PGLYGVYSVDES
-230 KSGGWQY
+230 KSKDWRYDQVGG
-237 DTLEVGFTADFTLTA
+237 EFTADFTVTA

-258 SQELSAQDNGVK
+258 SQELSAEDNGVK
-270 LYGIEA
+270 LYGIET

-309 FTQDGQKL
+309 FTQDGQEL

-325 YDFVNESDAESI
+325 YDFSNESDAESI

-426 GHAFDS
+426 GHTFDS

-450 VEYQPIELRYYAG
+450 VEYQPIELRYYNEE
-463 DRLLGTVQAV
+463 RLLGTVKAAPKSEFNETAV
-473 PEAEYNDTEF
+473 NPML
-483 GEGQWPAYRD
+483 GD
-493 ENGFYA
+493 ENFFYRGEDGFYGSI
-499 CFPAE
+499 E
-504 EDTTGQA
+504 KDGGG
-511 EYSQLLFCLY
+511 YNLFFALY
-521 YPEDCLEDT
+521 YPEDCIGATQFRERDLKD
-530 EYGVWV
+530 GC
-536 DMEKA
+536 M

-553 EVLMDDLEIGQAYR
+553 EVLMDDLEIGQAYT

>member
-1 MKAEKLDPREARALR
+1 MRAEKLDPREARALR

-36 AELPEELPKSKT
+36 AELPEELPKAKA
-48 WLRPLQRAAG
+48 WKRPLQRAVG
-58 VFAALAIVCG
+58 VFVALAIVCG

-109 AESLD
+109 EGSVEE
-114 LALDLAATP
+114 LDLAATAP
-123 SVETDYGLTL
+123 ADTDYSLTL

-141 YVYLTLQLTGPEEAE
+141 YVYLTLQVTGPEEAE

-209 GQALSARLEV
+209 GQALSARLEM

-237 DTLEVGFTADFTLTA
+237 DTLEVGFTADFTVTA
-252 DTSQNQ
+252 DTSQNR

-270 LYGIEA
+270 LYGIET

-294 DLTASSGPILGYAEL
+294 DLTASGGGILGYAQL
-309 FTQDGQKL
+309 FTQDGQEL
-317 GHNSLLED
+317 NHNSLLND
-325 YDFVNESDAESI
+325 YDFSNESDAESI

-426 GHAFDS
+426 GHTFDS
-432 WHGDINTTWVCT
+432 WHGDTNTTWVCT

-450 VEYQPIELRYYAG
+450 VEYQPIELRYYNEE
-463 DRLLGTVQAV
+463 RLLGTVKAAPKSEFNETAV
-473 PEAEYNDTEF
+473 NPML
-483 GEGQWPAYRD
+483 GD
-493 ENGFYA
+493 ENFFYRGEDGFYGSI
-499 CFPAE
+499 E
-504 EDTTGQA
+504 KDGGG
-511 EYSQLLFCLY
+511 YNLFFALY
-521 YPEDCLEDT
+521 YPEDCIGATQFRERDLKD
-530 EYGVWV
+530 GC
-536 DMEKA
+536 M

-553 EVLMDDLEIGQAYR
+553 EVLMDDLEIGQAYS

>member
-36 AELPEELPKSKT
+36 AELPEELPKAKA
-48 WLRPLQRAAG
+48 WKRPLQRAAG

-109 AESLD
+109 EGSVEE
-114 LALDLAATP
+114 LDLAATAP
-123 SVETDYGLTL
+123 ADTDYSLTL

-156 KYESLSL
+156 KYENLSL
-163 SCDGQSDFRLL
+163 SCDGQLDFRLL

-237 DTLEVGFTADFTLTA
+237 DTLEVGFTADFTVTA

-258 SQELSAQDNGVK
+258 SQELSAEDNGVK
-270 LYGIEA
+270 LYGIET

-294 DLTASSGPILGYAEL
+294 DLTASGGPILGYAEL
-309 FTQDGQKL
+309 FTQDGQEL
-317 GHNSLLED
+317 GHNSLLND

-386 GEAHPSD
+386 GEAHPSH

-426 GHAFDS
+426 GHTFDS

-463 DRLLGTVQAV
+463 DRLLGTVQAA
-473 PEAEYNDTEF
+473 PKSEF
-483 GEGQWPAYRD
+483 NETAVNPMLGD
-493 ENGFYA
+493 ENFFYRGEDGFYGSI
-499 CFPAE
+499 E
-504 EDTTGQA
+504 KDGGG
-511 EYSQLLFCLY
+511 YNLFFALY
-521 YPEDCLEDT
+521 YPEDCIGATQFRERDLKD
-530 EYGVWV
+530 GC
-536 DMEKA
+536 M

-546 VVNTETG
+546 VVNIETG
-553 EVLMDDLEIGQAYR
+553 EVLMDDLEIGQAYS